1 MFVAAVKQI
10 KAFEQYFIMKKR
22 EKSMVVAL
30 LGAIGLIVLLGG
42 IFLNIYAFIHGLFAA
57 IVIWILTG
65 VLKKY
70 WGIKKE

>member
-1 MFVAAVKQI
+1 
-10 KAFEQYFIMKKR
+10 MKKKER
-22 EKSMVVAL
+22 TMVVAL

-42 IFLNIYAFIHGLFAA
+42 IFLNFYEFFHGLFGA

-70 WGIKKE
+70 WGIKKD